1 MLSLYCSI
9 ANPGVFAR
17 RTHGN
22 GYNPAVQE
30 NTMRNQLGH
39 KILPGLVITCAL
51 LLIIGAAWAKSNKAP
66 SKTVTLQ
73 NGQGKKVGTA
83 VLQQSAAGVS
93 IQLNVHDLT
102 PGDHGIHIH
111 QVAKC
116 EGPDFKSAGPHFNPD
131 RKKHGLDNPDGPH
144 AGDIPNFIVDA
155 NGKSKATV
163 IAKGVTL
170 GDGANSVFT
179 NGGTALVIHAKADD
193 GKTDPSGNS
202 GDRIACG
209 VITNVTVSMVI
220 K

>member
-1 MLSLYCSI
+1 MTKQVGTKAVLLIAISCML
-9 ANPGVFAR
+9 
-17 RTHGN
+17 
-22 GYNPAVQE
+22 
-30 NTMRNQLGH
+30 
-39 KILPGLVITCAL
+39 LVIFTV
-51 LLIIGAAWAKSNKAP
+51 AWAKDKAP
-66 SKTVTLQ
+66 SKTVNLQ
-73 NGQGKKVGTA
+73 NAQGKSIGTA
-83 VLQQSAAGVS
+83 LLQQSAVGVA
-93 IQLNVHDLT
+93 IKLNVHDLP

-111 QVAKC
+111 QAAKC

-131 RKKHGLDNPDGPH
+131 GKKHGLESPDGPH
-144 AGDIPNFIVDA
+144 AGDVPNFIVDA

-163 IAKGVTL
+163 LAKGVSL

-209 VITNVTVSMVI
+209 TIT